1 MRAKQLGK
9 TLNDRRLNA
18 LVHPLRFI
26 DNHSNIKY
34 LAVDYLTLA
43 AIVIPA
49 IAFCQLR
56 GEWGLAW
63 AWNIPVVTLAVFLV
77 GGVQHRLAGMAH
89 EGSHYIMFKNRLA
102 NELASDWLCMF
113 PLFSTTHQYRVIHL
127 GHHDYT
133 NDWEHDPELTNLGKT
148 RMMDRFPMS
157 RWQFIYHFYVRIFW
171 PPAFLRYMFDNI
183 YVTSLGNGLHPYG
196 QAQASDQ
203 PRILG
208 SVRLTSA
215 LGVGYLAAMVATL
228 GGIAYFGT
236 LTQLAMT
243 APALWAAACVTIYR
257 MPEAWFY
264 QSPIRPVYSSRLTSA
279 MRLGYITILETAI
292 AAGYLLTGTDWGV
305 YFWLFW
311 VLPLFTSFPY
321 YMLLR
326 DLYQH
331 ANADDGKLTNSRV
344 VFAGPFSRWAIFVY
358 GQDAHLTH
366 HLYPAVPH
374 YNLFPL
380 HALLVENNREYA
392 EHVVECHGT
401 LSNRLGKPT
410 LLDVMEQPTCEP
422 GGAPTM
428 PNWKQTADGQMRR
441 IDPAQ
446 KNRQR
451 TIAAATTATAQSV
464 VTLSAAKNET
474 PRDS

>member
-26 DNHSNIKY
+26 DNHSNVKY
-34 LAVDYLTLA
+34 LALDYLTLA
-43 AIVIPA
+43 AIVVPTM
-49 IAFCQLR
+49 AFCQMR
-56 GEWGLAW
+56 SDWGLAW
-63 AWNIPVVTLAVFLV
+63 AWNIPVVALAVFLV
-77 GGVQHRLAGMAH
+77 GGVQHRLAGLAH
-89 EGSHYIMFKNRLA
+89 EGSHYILFKNRLA

-127 GHHDYT
+127 GHHDFT
-133 NDWEHDPELTNLGKT
+133 NDWDRDPELINLGKT
-148 RMMDRFPMS
+148 RSMDQFPMS
-157 RWQFIYHFYVRIFW
+157 RWSFIYRFYVRIFW
-171 PPAFLRYMFDNI
+171 PPAFLRYMFDNF

-196 QAQASDQ
+196 QPEAADQ
-203 PRILG
+203 PRVLG
-208 SVRLTSA
+208 AVRLTSV
-215 LGVGYLAAMVATL
+215 LGVGYVAVMVAVL
-228 GGIAYFGT
+228 GAIAYFGT
-236 LTQLAMT
+236 LPQLAVA
-243 APALWAAACVTIYR
+243 APALMAGACAAIWR
-257 MPEAWFY
+257 LPEKWFY
-264 QSPIRPVYSSRLTSA
+264 QSPIRPVYSSRVTSA
-279 MRLGYITILETAI
+279 LRLGQLTILETAI
-292 AAGYLLTGTDWGV
+292 AAGNLLTGTDWGV
-305 YFWLFW
+305 YFWLLW

-374 YNLFPL
+374 YNLLPL
-380 HALLVENNREYA
+380 HALLVENNAEYA

-401 LSNRLGKPT
+401 ISNRTGKPT

-428 PNWKQTADGQMRR
+428 PAWKLAADGRSLR
-441 IDPAQ
+441 IDAAQIGKQRPAAGKQ
-446 KNRQR
+446 
-451 TIAAATTATAQSV
+451 IARR
-464 VTLSAAKNET
+464 ET
-474 PRDS
+474 